1 MMPNEPTIAKD
12 KYYLN
17 VLIISILLD
26 LSDCPET
33 HRENTRKNLNDT
45 ILDARACELVESVA
59 WVSDGDT
66 LDQAIHTLYN
76 ATGSLNK
83 S

>member
-26 LSDCPET
+26 LADYSEA
-33 HRENTRKNLNDT
+33 HRENIRQNSNDT
-45 ILDARACELVESVA
+45 ILDARACELIGTVA